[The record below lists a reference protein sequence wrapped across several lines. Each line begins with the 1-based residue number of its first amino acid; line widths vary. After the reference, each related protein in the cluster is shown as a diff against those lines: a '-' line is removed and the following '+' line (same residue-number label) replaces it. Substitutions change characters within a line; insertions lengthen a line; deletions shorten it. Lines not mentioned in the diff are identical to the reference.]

1 MRIRRV
7 LDRRC
12 VVVGHPSGLG
22 ALIRLHLL
30 AQSPVCAAAS
40 RCICWVGH
48 ADRLRVRM
56 WVALVSLLD
65 RATVDGGMSA
75 RLHAARDE
83 RGVLL
88 ERIASG
94 NICCSIT
101 AWD

>member
-12 VVVGHPSGLG
+12 VVVGHPSSLS

-30 AQSPVCAAAS
+30 AQPSICAAAS

-48 ADRLRVRM
+48 ANRLRMRM
-56 WVALVSLLD
+56 WVVLVSLLD
-65 RATVDGGMSA
+65 PAAVDGSMRT